1 MTGAEFIKDDC
12 MSLFHS
18 IAFASRLPLPL
29 NLGHVLLAE
38 HTMDNMLICAL
49 SPGCCYH
56 YQLGRRDGRIAEQY
70 VSQPP
75 IRNPLILA

>member
-1 MTGAEFIKDDC
+1 MSISEFIGDEC

-49 SPGCCYH
+49 SPRC